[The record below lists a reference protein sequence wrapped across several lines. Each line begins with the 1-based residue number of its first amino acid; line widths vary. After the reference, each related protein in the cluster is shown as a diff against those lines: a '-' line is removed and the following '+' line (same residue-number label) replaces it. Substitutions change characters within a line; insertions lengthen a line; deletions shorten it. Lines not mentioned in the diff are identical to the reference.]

1 MQILDQAVAVM
12 RAGKGTL
19 DGAKAAALLEAI
31 AAAGE
36 EAARIWQGY
45 VDQPGAPGDKYTL
58 ISWMGAERAN
68 RLQDLSHKA
77 EALVK
82 ELCAGAGAQARF
94 LVMDES
100 PIQMAYIGL
109 KEGETGPQAAA
120 VRLATQQATNKH
132 LRELAGQ
139 VRSAKAGALKTAAKA
154 GTVKKAAKPAAKK
167 APAKKP
173 AAMKK
178 SPKKKA
184 AKKAPAKKPA
194 AKKKAPKKK

>member
-12 RAGKGTL
+12 RAGKGTM

-31 AAAGE
+31 AAAGD
-36 EAARIWQGY
+36 EAARVWQGY
-45 VDQPGAPGDKYTL
+45 VEKPGAPGDKYTL

-77 EALVK
+77 GELVK
-82 ELCAGAGAQARF
+82 QLCAGAGAQSRF

-120 VRLATQQATNKH
+120 ARLAAQQATNKH
-132 LRELAGQ
+132 LRELASQ
-139 VRSAKAGALKTAAKA
+139 VKSARAGKGGAAK
-154 GTVKKAAKPAAKK
+154 TAKPAAKK
-167 APAKKP
+167 AV
-173 AAMKK
+173 
-178 SPKKKA
+178 S
-184 AKKAPAKKPA
+184 KKPA
-194 AKKKAPKKK
+194 AKKKAPARKSMAKKPAAKKAKPKKAPKKK

>member
-1 MQILDQAVAVM
+1 MQILDRAVAVL
-12 RAGKGTL
+12 RAGKGTM
-19 DGAKAAALLEAI
+19 DGAKAAALLEAM

-45 VDQPGAPGDKYTL
+45 VQQPGAPGDKYTL

-94 LVMDES
+94 LVLDES
-100 PIQMAYIGL
+100 PVQMAYIGL

-120 VRLATQQATNKH
+120 QRLSAQQATNKH
-132 LRELAGQ
+132 LHELAVQ
-139 VRSAKAGALKTAAKA
+139 VHSAKAGKGGA
-154 GTVKKAAKPAAKK
+154 VKKAARKAAAKKPAAKK
-167 APAKKP
+167 PAAKKV
-173 AAMKK
+173 
-178 SPKKKA
+178 
-184 AKKAPAKKPA
+184 AKKAPSKKPA